1 MVKEKLLR
9 KIKVMMNYLDFCE
22 ELFDKLTQDIS
33 QDYSDSSFFGFNN
46 LIDCNWTRGDGFTFA
61 FKIPTLNGLI
71 FLEHL
76 DESFIYEKLFVP
88 CVYSLSQP
96 AWKTIS
102 YFISNTIKQDFLKH
116 LTKDWVFPL

>member
-1 MVKEKLLR
+1 
-9 KIKVMMNYLDFCE
+9 MNYLDFCE

-33 QDYSDSSFFGFNN
+33 QDYSDSSFFGFTN
-46 LIDCNWTRGDGFTFA
+46 LIDCNWTKGVGFTLK
-61 FKIPTLNGLI
+61 FKIPTLNNLI
-71 FLEHL
+71 FYEYL

-88 CVYSLSQP
+88 CVYDIGQP

-102 YFISNTIKQDFLKH
+102 FFVSNTIKQDFLKH